1 MTGTSLYG
9 SVIDIGATVEKHG
22 IMVDSL
28 MAAHATSGCD
38 TGSPLY
44 GIGKGTVIQLLK
56 PGLLLDMLGRTDCDI
71 AEIVQQATVFIS
83 LCYGPKDADDISA
96 VRFEMWTMKMSSK
109 RLTSAPELKML
120 PPTTQAFQLHVKRT
134 HYQTAL
140 WTSALWKSALEIEPP
155 SIDPKDFG
163 WTLDY
168 ASNILLPLPLP
179 PDVPSAPDSVI

>member
-1 MTGTSLYG
+1 MHYYQFKQLSCRLFMTGTSLYG

-56 PGLLLDMLGRTDCDI
+56 RGLLLDMLGRTDCDI

-120 PPTTQAFQLHVKRT
+120 PPTT
-134 HYQTAL
+134 
-140 WTSALWKSALEIEPP
+140 
-155 SIDPKDFG
+155 
-163 WTLDY
+163 
-168 ASNILLPLPLP
+168 
-179 PDVPSAPDSVI
+179 

>member
-56 PGLLLDMLGRTDCDI
+56 RGLLLDMLGRTDCDI

-109 RLTSAPELKML
+109 RLTSAPEVKML
-120 PPTTQAFQLHVKRT
+120 PPTIQAFQLHVKRT

-140 WTSALWKSALEIEPP
+140 WKSALEIEPP
-155 SIDPKDFG
+155 AIDPKDFG

>member
-28 MAAHATSGCD
+28 MAAHATSGWD

-56 PGLLLDMLGRTDCDI
+56 RGLLLDMLGRTDCDI

-96 VRFEMWTMKMSSK
+96 VRFEMWTMKMSSR

-120 PPTTQAFQLHVKRT
+120 APTTQAFQLHVKRT

>member
-56 PGLLLDMLGRTDCDI
+56 RGLLLDMLGRTDCDI

-120 PPTTQAFQLHVKRT
+120 APTTQAFQLHVKRT

-155 SIDPKDFG
+155 AIDPKDFG